1 MSRES
6 EAIFAQALRGYA
18 TDGNAQS
25 LQTAA
30 QGHLGASRPLDELLA
45 EYATA
50 MEDQKSHTPA
60 EAARAQAIA
69 DELEYVRTAARVAAG
84 HLPSTGG

>member
-6 EAIFAQALRGYA
+6 QAIFEQALISYT

-30 QGHLGASRPLDELLA
+30 HGHLGASRPLDELLA
-45 EYATA
+45 EYAVA
-50 MEDQKSHTPA
+50 MENQKSHTP
-60 EAARAQAIA
+60 EQAARAQAIA

-84 HLPSTGG
+84 HLPSGG